1 MGAIMVPEIGSFN
14 GREIDK
20 TIQGVISGQNR
31 DGLHADNDH
40 KSRDGARIFHANVQ
54 MFQDEFM

>member
-1 MGAIMVPEIGSFN
+1 MVPEIGSFN

-20 TIQGVISGQNR
+20 TIQSVISGQNR

-40 KSRDGARIFHANVQ
+40 KSRDGARTFHENVQ
-54 MFQDEFM
+54 MFQVEFM